1 MGITHSSGIR
11 GLPECERLPSGEF
24 RPVVQGKNTRTAH
37 ISPHCRPCAQPRH
50 RRADNIGERGRVR
63 PRTPPQHLA
72 TMQNRVPS
80 PRHADVGAAGR
91 THQKSRR
98 SGQTA
103 EETCRQLQIRQR
115 DHQGKPSA
123 QLQQT
128 LRAEIPRHVRH
139 LRQLL
144 ASLPRICRQTRPSFR
159 RGKRQSEDK
168 SNAKPGRYRPVYAA
182 CKLREKERGAVC
194 RPSDICRQTR

>member
-11 GLPECERLPSGEF
+11 GLHECENYQVENFARSF
-24 RPVVQGKNTRTAH
+24 KAKNTRTAH

-50 RRADNIGERGRVR
+50 ERADNIGERGRVR

-91 THQKSRR
+91 THQR
-98 SGQTA
+98 A
-103 EETCRQLQIRQR
+103 VAA
-115 DHQGKPSA
+115 DKPLKKLAANFKYASA
-123 QLQQT
+123 TIGESLLHSYSKT

-159 RGKRQSEDK
+159 REATIR
-168 SNAKPGRYRPVYAA
+168 R
-182 CKLREKERGAVC
+182 
-194 RPSDICRQTR
+194 